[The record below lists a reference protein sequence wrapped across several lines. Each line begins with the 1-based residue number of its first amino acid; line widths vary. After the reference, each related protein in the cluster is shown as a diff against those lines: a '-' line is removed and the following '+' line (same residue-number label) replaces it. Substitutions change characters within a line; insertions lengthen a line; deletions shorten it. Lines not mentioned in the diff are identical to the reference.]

1 MPLWDEVDDEIDE
14 PEPVFAAG
22 GARKFEDG
30 METELFC
37 EDCGAVMIVR
47 TNRNNGGQFLGCQNW
62 PDCTSTRKI
71 PESWIMK
78 HDGQEQLL

>member
-1 MPLWDEVDDEIDE
+1 MPLWDEIEDDDDEVE
-14 PEPVFAAG
+14 SWSLG

-30 METELFC
+30 METELTC
-37 EDCGAVMIVR
+37 EECGAVMIVR
-47 TNRNNGGQFLGCQNW
+47 TNRQNGGQFLGCQNW

-78 HDGQEQLL
+78 RDGQEQLL